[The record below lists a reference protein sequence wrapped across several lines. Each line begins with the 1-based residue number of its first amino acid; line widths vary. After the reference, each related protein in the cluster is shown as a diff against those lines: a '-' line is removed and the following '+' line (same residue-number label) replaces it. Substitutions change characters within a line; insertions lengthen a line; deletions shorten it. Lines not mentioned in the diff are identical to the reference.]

1 MSQNA
6 NFQMILQD
14 YENVTT
20 QIEMETRWEIYLAF
34 TTYCFV
40 PTCADQEFC
49 RANLISCRAY
59 LIKFRVTELTN
70 NILEQEIERMQREN
84 LELKLENDIL
94 KNAC

>member
-34 TTYCFV
+34 TTFGFV
-40 PTCADQEFC
+40 PTCAGQEFC
-49 RANLISCRAY
+49 RANPYKLSSLPYKIQSDGAY
-59 LIKFRVTELTN
+59 QQYIGAGNWTYAARKPW
-70 NILEQEIERMQREN
+70 
-84 LELKLENDIL
+84 
-94 KNAC
+94 A